1 MTERSAVPSSE
12 ARMYGVFS
20 NEVRFKG
27 VNLAPKGE
35 GVAGGDGYSSSQPAR
50 RLYGFIMLYGFNNP
64 PQNLLMQK

>member
-27 VNLAPKGE
+27 VNLAPKEKVLAEPGNE
-35 GVAGGDGYSSSQPAR
+35 
-50 RLYGFIMLYGFNNP
+50 M
-64 PQNLLMQK
+64 